1 MSDFKTALIEVV
13 ETAAPELEGKLQCGA
28 VDAETPAPFATY
40 STPEELPIRTKDG
53 ICGYETLFEVIDNIY
68 DVAIASGIQIIIFLS
83 GL

>member
-40 STPEELPIRTKDG
+40 STPDQGWDLWIRDAVRG
-53 ICGYETLFEVIDNIY
+53 G
-68 DVAIASGIQIIIFLS
+68 